1 MVRTG
6 AAVVVIALGL
16 TLAGGCQPGG
26 VARRSAAGPD
36 QAAGPADPSLQP
48 LAAPIALYPD
58 PLLAEVLPA
67 STYPVQVAQ
76 ADQWAAANPSA
87 PPDRVAAEASARQW
101 DSSVAALVHYPS
113 VLHMMAADPTWT
125 TNLGVAFTTEQP
137 ELMATLQD
145 LRDQARARGNL
156 ATTPEVC
163 VVDDGNDGV
172 CVRPQAD
179 VGVPVPTY
187 DPVAVYSQPSVPVVY
202 SDPAPTGPWLNHGMD
217 WRAGTVYDGD
227 WHQGWTPA
235 VGGGWARDPA
245 WTRAPSDFSWA
256 RDARAAP
263 LPTVAQGHYAVPKA
277 IGGRQFAP
285 VPVRQTMVTPG
296 GGVGAGR
303 SAEDLV
309 DNAGQTQEPDG
320 PLVVRPTAPTARQ
333 QALAKKQQ
341 AAAQKAAQAAAAAR
355 AARASKGKAKAET
368 DPNS

>member
-1 MVRTG
+1 MVRT
-6 AAVVVIALGL
+6 AATAVLIALG
-16 TLAGGCQPGG
+16 TVLAGGCQPGG
-26 VARRSAAGPD
+26 VARRSAAGPA
-36 QAAGPADPSLQP
+36 QAAGPVDPSLQP

-58 PLLAEVLPA
+58 PLLADILPA
-67 STYPVQVAQ
+67 STYPAQIAQ
-76 ADQWAAANPSA
+76 ADQWVAANPSA
-87 PPDRVAAEASARQW
+87 LPDHISTEAAARQW
-101 DSSVAALVHYPS
+101 DSSVAALVHYPG

-137 ELMATLQD
+137 ELMATIQD
-145 LRDQARARGNL
+145 LRDQARTQGNL

-163 VVDDGNDGV
+163 VVDDGNGGV
-172 CVRPQAD
+172 CVRPQAED
-179 VGVPVPTY
+179 GVPVPTY
-187 DPVAVYSQPSVPVVY
+187 DPVTVYSQPAVPLVY
-202 SDPAPTGPWLNHGMD
+202 SDPAPTGPWLNHGLD
-217 WRAGTVYDGD
+217 WRNGTVYDGD

-245 WTRAPSDFSWA
+245 WSRAPSDVTWA

-263 LPTVAQGHYAVPKA
+263 LPTVAQGHYATPKA

-285 VPVRQTMVTPG
+285 VPVRQTMVTAG

-320 PLVVRPTAPTARQ
+320 PLVIRPTAPTARQ

-341 AAAQKAAQAAAAAR
+341 AAALKAAQAAAARSA
-355 AARASKGKAKAET
+355 KTKAKA
-368 DPNS
+368 DAKQSS